1 MNISGIRPE
10 QEFYSSVEKQEPEK
24 KEMHRLNQ
32 VAIRMVEMPPLFSE
46 EPMNGPAAAVKV
58 MADTFRDYDREVVA
72 VVNLRADMRPININI
87 ASIGALDQSIA
98 HPREILKST
107 ILSNAAAIILVHN
120 HPSGRL
126 VPSVED
132 IGLTD
137 RMNKICDL
145 IGVKLVDH
153 IIVGPGNEF
162 YSFQE
167 KNQMPLSSLKLTEN
181 LEDIELEGFRVAENT
196 AVKEEKKVITL
207 TVAECMEFHS
217 MGEFHENIKSAK
229 DLGFIP
235 VVPETQEKTA
245 NPELKVVVDK
255 ALKDL
260 DKKRT
265 LSKVK
270 ESVKSKLKSNTE
282 KAEQAPRKSR
292 ISKAKE
298 ERA

>member
-1 MNISGIRPE
+1 MENNLKDQHYKNMGIKPE
-10 QEFYSSVEKQEPEK
+10 MDTLTFEAESVAYVVCQHYGINTSDYSFSYVAGWSEGKETPELKASLDKIRQTASEFIYQIDQKMEV
-24 KEMHRLNQ
+24 L
-32 VAIRMVEMPPLFSE
+32 
-46 EPMNGPAAAVKV
+46 
-58 MADTFRDYDREVVA
+58 MADKEQVQESA
-72 VVNLRADMRPININI
+72 KA
-87 ASIGALDQSIA
+87 
-98 HPREILKST
+98 
-107 ILSNAAAIILVHN
+107 
-120 HPSGRL
+120 PSPFVQEL
-126 VPSVED
+126 MD
-132 IGLTD
+132 
-137 RMNKICDL
+137 KI
-145 IGVKLVDH
+145 
-153 IIVGPGNEF
+153 
-162 YSFQE
+162 
-167 KNQMPLSSLKLTEN
+167 TE
-181 LEDIELEGFRVAENT
+181 G
-196 AVKEEKKVITL
+196 
-207 TVAECMEFHS
+207 
-217 MGEFHENIKSAK
+217 AK

>member
-1 MNISGIRPE
+1 MNISGIRPK
-10 QEFYSSVEKQEPEK
+10 QEFYAGVERREPEK
-24 KEMHRLNQ
+24 KEIHRLNQ

-167 KNQMPLSSLKLTEN
+167 KNQMPLASLKLTKN

-217 MGEFHENIKSAK
+217 IVCELPPIDSGYMGEVHAIISNVGNREYEIKEGDKVGQLVIMPILIPDFTFENW
-229 DLGFIP
+229 
-235 VVPETQEKTA
+235 
-245 NPELKVVVDK
+245 
-255 ALKDL
+255 
-260 DKKRT
+260 
-265 LSKVK
+265 K
-270 ESVKSKLKSNTE
+270 ERGNGAFGSTG
-282 KAEQAPRKSR
+282 R
-292 ISKAKE
+292 
-298 ERA
+298 

>member
-1 MNISGIRPE
+1 MNISGIRPK
-10 QEFYSSVEKQEPEK
+10 QEFYAGMEKQEPEK

-126 VPSVED
+126 APSVED

-167 KNQMPLSSLKLTEN
+167 KTRCL
-181 LEDIELEGFRVAENT
+181 
-196 AVKEEKKVITL
+196 
-207 TVAECMEFHS
+207 
-217 MGEFHENIKSAK
+217 
-229 DLGFIP
+229 
-235 VVPETQEKTA
+235 
-245 NPELKVVVDK
+245 
-255 ALKDL
+255 
-260 DKKRT
+260 
-265 LSKVK
+265 
-270 ESVKSKLKSNTE
+270 
-282 KAEQAPRKSR
+282 
-292 ISKAKE
+292 
-298 ERA
+298 